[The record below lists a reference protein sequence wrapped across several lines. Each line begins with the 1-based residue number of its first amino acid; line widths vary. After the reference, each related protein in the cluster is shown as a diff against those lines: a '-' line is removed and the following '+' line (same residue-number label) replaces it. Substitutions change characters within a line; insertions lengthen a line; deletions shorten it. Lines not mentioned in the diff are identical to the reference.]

1 MKKLFT
7 LSLSFLLAAVA
18 NASVSTDVVFADAD
32 GNVYADGEVLV
43 ITDVEENIMGE
54 ASGDNTY
61 QINSGLYVYN
71 TSESVQQVG
80 LKYTV
85 EEISRGSHSCCFP
98 TLCVTMTST
107 GSFETDHTTMKAG
120 ATKDMITEWYTAG
133 EGNCT
138 ATYTLQLYSYD
149 SSTKSYTYLGEGN
162 TITVQYVYS
171 SSTGIKTVSAD
182 SGVLSTEYYD
192 ITGRKTSNPSHGVF
206 IKKTRL
212 ADGTTKAQ
220 KIILK

>member
-7 LSLSFLLAAVA
+7 LCLSFFFVTAM
-18 NASVSTDVVFADAD
+18 NASVDTEVVFADAD
-32 GNVYADGEVLV
+32 GNAYADGEVLV
-43 ITDVEENIMGE
+43 LTDLEENIMGDV
-54 ASGDNTY
+54 ASDNVY

-71 TSESVQQVG
+71 MSESVREVG

-85 EEISRGSHSCCFP
+85 EEISRGTHSCCFP

-107 GSFETDHTTMKAG
+107 GEYETDHTTMKAG
-120 ATKDMITEWYTAG
+120 ALKNQITEWYTAG

-138 ATYTLQLYSYD
+138 ATYTIQLYSYD
-149 SSTKSYTYLGEGN
+149 SSTKSYNYLGEGN
-162 TITVQYVYS
+162 TITVKYVYS
-171 SSTGIKTVSAD
+171 SSTGINTVSAGD
-182 SGVLSTEYYD
+182 NVLDTEYYD

-212 ADGTTKAQ
+212 TDGTTKAQ
-220 KIILK
+220 KVILK

>member
-7 LSLSFLLAAVA
+7 LCLSFLFAVAA
-18 NASVSTDVVFADAD
+18 NASVSTEVVFADAD
-32 GNVYADGEVLV
+32 GNIYADGEVLV
-43 ITDVEENIMGE
+43 ITDIEENIMGE
-54 ASGDNTY
+54 ASQDNTY

-71 TSESVQQVG
+71 TSESVKEVG

-85 EEISRGSHSCCFP
+85 DEISRGTHSCCFP
-98 TLCVTMTST
+98 TLCVTMSST
-107 GSFETDHTTMKAG
+107 GEYETDHTTMKAG
-120 ATKDMITEWYTAG
+120 VLKNMITEWYTAG

-171 SSTGIKTVSAD
+171 SSTSIKAVSAE
-182 SGVLSTEYYD
+182 SKVLSTEYYD
-192 ITGRKTSNPSHGVF
+192 ITGRKASNPSHGVF

-220 KIILK
+220 KVILK